1 MEGGKIMKYI
11 YLKPELENL
20 SQGERIAF
28 ARQVRRMT
36 QDEVADKLGYTG
48 ESKRRGVTRYERGD
62 RVPKEDRLKEIA
74 NILNV
79 NVKCLKE
86 FDFRN
91 DEDMIYMLLWM
102 EEMYP
107 RMNID
112 LDIPEYFP
120 LKRDK
125 KLGKFMREWKV
136 IREKR
141 CNYEITY
148 DEYIEWKLQYEYKEG
163 EDDEK
168 NS

>member
-36 QDEVADKLGYTG
+36 QDELADKLGYTG

-62 RVPKEDRLKEIA
+62 RVPKPERLQEIA
-74 NILNV
+74 DILNV

-91 DEDMIYMLLWM
+91 DEDMIYMILWM
-102 EEMYP
+102 KEMYP
-107 RMNID
+107 RMNIE
-112 LDIPEYFP
+112 LDIPEMFP

-141 CNYEITY
+141 YNHEIAY

-163 EDDEK
+163 DEDEK
-168 NS
+168 IN

>member
-1 MEGGKIMKYI
+1 MKYI

-28 ARQVRRMT
+28 VRQVRRMT
-36 QDEVADKLGYTG
+36 QDELADKLGFTG

-74 NILNV
+74 NILNA

-107 RMNID
+107 RMDID

-168 NS
+168 IG

>member
-1 MEGGKIMKYI
+1 MKYV
-11 YLKPELENL
+11 YLKPELDNL

-28 ARQVRRMT
+28 ARQMRGMS
-36 QDEVADKLGYTG
+36 QDEVSDKLGLTG
-48 ESKRRGVTRYERGD
+48 ESKRRTMARYERGD
-62 RVPKEDRLKEIA
+62 RIPKEDRLLEIA
-74 NILNV
+74 KILNV

-112 LDIPEYFP
+112 LGISEYFP
-120 LKRDK
+120 NKRDRK
-125 KLGKFMREWKV
+125 IQKFIKEWKE
-136 IREKR
+136 IRRKR
-141 CNYEITY
+141 QEHEITY
-148 DEYIEWKLQYEYKEG
+148 DEYIEWKFQYEFKEG
-163 EDDEK
+163 DEYEE

>member
-1 MEGGKIMKYI
+1 M
-11 YLKPELENL
+11 
-20 SQGERIAF
+20 S
-28 ARQVRRMT
+28 
-36 QDEVADKLGYTG
+36 QDELADKLGFTG

-74 NILNV
+74 GILNV

-107 RMNID
+107 RMDID
-112 LDIPEYFP
+112 LDIPEYFS

-141 CNYEITY
+141 CNHEITY

-163 EDDEK
+163 DEDEK
-168 NS
+168 IS

>member
-1 MEGGKIMKYI
+1 MKCI
-11 YLKPELENL
+11 YLTPELENL

-36 QDEVADKLGYTG
+36 QDELADKLGYTG
-48 ESKRRGVTRYERGD
+48 ESKRRGVTRYDRGD
-62 RVPKEDRLKEIA
+62 RVPKQERLQEIA
-74 NILNV
+74 DILNV
-79 NVKCLKE
+79 NVKILKE

-107 RMNID
+107 RMNIE

-141 CNYEITY
+141 CNHEITY

-168 NS
+168 IG

>member
-1 MEGGKIMKYI
+1 MKYI

-28 ARQVRRMT
+28 ARQVRRMS
-36 QDEVADKLGYTG
+36 QDELADKLGFTG
-48 ESKRRGVTRYERGD
+48 ESKRRGVARYERGD
-62 RVPKEDRLKEIA
+62 RVPKEYRLKEIA
-74 NILNV
+74 GILNV

-107 RMNID
+107 RMDID

-141 CNYEITY
+141 CNHEITY

-168 NS
+168 IG

>member
-1 MEGGKIMKYI
+1 M
-11 YLKPELENL
+11 
-20 SQGERIAF
+20 
-28 ARQVRRMT
+28 
-36 QDEVADKLGYTG
+36 
-48 ESKRRGVTRYERGD
+48 TRYERGD

-86 FDFRN
+86 FDFRM

-107 RMNID
+107 RMDID

-120 LKRDK
+120 PKRDK

-141 CNYEITY
+141 YNHEITY
-148 DEYIEWKLQYEYKEG
+148 DEYIEWKLQYEYKKG
-163 EDDEK
+163 EDDE
-168 NS
+168 NIS

>member
-1 MEGGKIMKYI
+1 MKYI

-28 ARQVRRMT
+28 ARQVRRMP
-36 QDEVADKLGYTG
+36 QDELADKLGFTG
-48 ESKRRGVTRYERGD
+48 ESKRRGVARYERGD

-74 NILNV
+74 GILNV

-107 RMNID
+107 RMDID

-168 NS
+168 IG

>member
-1 MEGGKIMKYI
+1 MKYI

-28 ARQVRRMT
+28 VRQVRRMT
-36 QDEVADKLGYTG
+36 QDELADKLGFTG

-74 NILNV
+74 NILNA

-86 FDFRN
+86 FDFRM
-91 DEDMIYMLLWM
+91 DEDMIYMLSWM

-163 EDDEK
+163 EDDVK
-168 NS
+168 IG

>member
-1 MEGGKIMKYI
+1 MKYI

-36 QDEVADKLGYTG
+36 QDELADKLGYTG

-62 RVPKEDRLKEIA
+62 RVPKQERLQEIA

-125 KLGKFMREWKV
+125 KLGKFMREWKA

-141 CNYEITY
+141 YNHEITY

-163 EDDEK
+163 DEDEK
-168 NS
+168 IS

>member
-1 MEGGKIMKYI
+1 MKYI

-28 ARQVRRMT
+28 ARQVRRMS
-36 QDEVADKLGYTG
+36 QDELADKLGSTG
-48 ESKRRGVTRYERGD
+48 ESKRRGVARYERGD
-62 RVPKEDRLKEIA
+62 IVPKEDRLKEIA
-74 NILNV
+74 GILNV

-107 RMNID
+107 RMDID

-141 CNYEITY
+141 CNHEITY

-168 NS
+168 IG

>member
-1 MEGGKIMKYI
+1 MEGGKNMKYI

-20 SQGERIAF
+20 SKGERIAF
-28 ARQVRRMT
+28 ARQVRRMS
-36 QDEVADKLGYTG
+36 QDELADKLGFTG

-62 RVPKEDRLKEIA
+62 RAPKEDRLKEIA
-74 NILNV
+74 GILNV

-107 RMNID
+107 RMDID
-112 LDIPEYFP
+112 LDIPGYFP

-141 CNYEITY
+141 CNHEITY

-168 NS
+168 IG